1 MSSLTLKQIIDGL
14 KGGSFTSLQLT
25 KDYLEAADKNKDL
38 NSYITLLDRLAL
50 QQAQKSDSRRKTG
63 KTLSELDGVPL
74 AVKDNIMISGYR
86 TTAGSK
92 ILEDFTAPYDAS
104 VIEALKKAGV
114 VFLGKTNMDE
124 FAMGSSTETSFFGP
138 TKNPHDTERVPG
150 GSSGGSAAAVASH
163 LAPAALGSDTG
174 GSIRQPASFCGVVG
188 LKPTYGRVSR
198 YGLIAMASSLDQIGP
213 FGQTVEDTAI
223 LLNHIVGQDKMDS
236 TSLPASPV
244 SFGPSRL
251 GRSEADASQGGPPG
265 GPKTAEDFTGLLDK
279 GVKGLK
285 IACLK
290 AQPEKDDGTFKIFHQ
305 IIEKLKKQGAEVIEV
320 DLDKLLDL
328 ALACY
333 YIIVPAEV
341 SSNMARYDGI
351 KYGYS
356 VIHDSKF
363 KIHSLLD
370 VYLKSRAEG
379 LGAEVKRRIILG
391 TYVLSSGYYDAYYKS
406 AQKARDWIKG
416 EFAKIFEK
424 YDVILTPT
432 SPTVAFKLKE
442 KLADPLTMYLSDI
455 FTVPI
460 NIASLPAVSV
470 PGGKVGPPGGEAG
483 NLPVG
488 IQVIGRELD
497 EGKILQVGAE
507 IERVR

>member
-1 MSSLTLKQIIDGL
+1 MSSLTVKQISQGL
-14 KGGSFTSLQLT
+14 KNGSFSSVELT
-25 KDYLEAADKNKDL
+25 KDYLETANKNKDL

-50 QQAQKSDSRRKTG
+50 EQAQKSDSRRKAG

-74 AVKDNIMISGYR
+74 AIKDNIMISGYR

-92 ILEDFTAPYDAS
+92 ILEDFTTPYDAS
-104 VIEALKKAGV
+104 VIERLKDAGV
-114 VFLGKTNMDE
+114 IFLGKTNMDE
-124 FAMGSSTETSFFGP
+124 FAMGSSTETSYFGP
-138 TKNPHDTERVPG
+138 TKNPHDPTRVPG
-150 GSSGGSAAAVASH
+150 GSSGGSAAAVAAH

-174 GSIRQPASFCGVVG
+174 GSIRQPASLCGVVG

-236 TSLPASPV
+236 TSLP
-244 SFGPSRL
+244 
-251 GRSEADASQGGPPG
+251 
-265 GPKTAEDFTGLLDK
+265 KTAEDFTDFLDK

-285 IACLK
+285 IAYLK
-290 AQPEKDDGTFKIFHQ
+290 TKPEKDDGTFKIFHETA
-305 IIEKLKKQGAEVIEV
+305 EKLKKQGAEVQEV

-363 KIHSLLD
+363 KIHSLLE

-470 PGGKVGPPGGEAG
+470 PGGKVGPPGGPPWLGETGEAG

-507 IERVR
+507 IERIK